1 MEKNCMC
8 ETQEDGQVYRVLLTK
23 ESLKEWNKIDHSIQR
38 LFQRKLSS
46 VLLNPI
52 SVNNRLRG
60 KLSNCYKIKLKR
72 AGYRLVYEVRSQTI
86 VLIVWAVD
94 KRDDDKVYE
103 SAIRRLR
110 EISEDECTEIS
121 LK

>member
-23 ESLKEWNKIDHSIQR
+23 ESFKEWNKIDHSIR
-38 LFQRKLSS
+38 KIFQRKLTS
-46 VLLNPI
+46 VVLNPI
-52 SVNNRLRG
+52 IVNNRLSG

-72 AGYRLVYEVRSQTI
+72 AGYRLVYEVRLQTI

-94 KRDDDKVYE
+94 KRDDKKVYD
-103 SAIRRLR
+103 SAISRLR
-110 EISEDECTEIS
+110 EISIEECSEM
-121 LK
+121 LLE

>member
-1 MEKNCMC
+1 MC
-8 ETQEDGQVYRVLLTK
+8 EGQERAQGYKVLLTK
-23 ESLKEWNKIDHSIQR
+23 ESLKEWNKIDHSVQR

-46 VLLNPI
+46 IVLNPI
-52 SVNNRLRG
+52 IDNNRLRG

-94 KRDDDKVYE
+94 KRNDDKVYD
-103 SAIRRLR
+103 SAISRLR
-110 EISEDECTEIS
+110 EISIEECTEIPVQ
-121 LK
+121 